1 MNKHGNPLIDEV
13 DINQE
18 SSATTM
24 PSSLEPSQRSMSSKS
39 AEEPENDDAVVATL
53 DANNP
58 TTEIVDQ

>member
-13 DINQE
+13 DVNQE

-58 TTEIVDQ
+58 TMEIVDQ